1 MFYRARLGC
10 NCRVGGTHDLPPTIR
25 STVFLKAIIFARP
38 IFLFKS
44 FVQTKWAKNEQKS
57 LKYDPKKVK
66 QW

>member
-1 MFYRARLGC
+1 MIGTEVGTANGRILP
-10 NCRVGGTHDLPPTIR
+10 NCGVSTGVGAD
-25 STVFLKAIIFARP
+25 FLKTIFFARP

-44 FVQTKWAKNEQKS
+44 FAQTKWSKNQQKS